1 MRYIIDTA
9 NREQIDEVTAN
20 PTMYYTN
27 QEAFYPFIEH
37 YAKKN
42 LSFLSAE
49 VMGNSVTEML
59 EQAKKIHAI
68 HSDIVIKINFS
79 KEGLKVCSLLHK
91 QGYRCAMTLLFTL
104 PQVCAALQAGADY
117 IFPFIGRN
125 DEIGADGLSFV
136 KNVQHMI
143 NQKAYSAKVV
153 AASIKNLHQ
162 LEELA
167 AMGVDYAAIPYALY
181 MKSLQHSLTTSGAE
195 KFTADW
201 EKLKKQQLV

>member
-1 MRYIIDTA
+1 
-9 NREQIDEVTAN
+9 
-20 PTMYYTN
+20 
-27 QEAFYPFIEH
+27 
-37 YAKKN
+37 
-42 LSFLSAE
+42 
-49 VMGNSVTEML
+49 
-59 EQAKKIHAI
+59 
-68 HSDIVIKINFS
+68 
-79 KEGLKVCSLLHK
+79 
-91 QGYRCAMTLLFTL
+91 
-104 PQVCAALQAGADY
+104 
-117 IFPFIGRN
+117 
-125 DEIGADGLSFV
+125 
-136 KNVQHMI
+136 MI